1 MPRSKLPTTQRR
13 IFGLGL
19 GEPTKSRLAGL
30 CGTASVIGLLG
41 LGAVGCG
48 ESSIQDAPGLA
59 EDSAQVAPEF
69 SAADRRRVADA
80 LMAVADT
87 GHCQIAHLFGG
98 PGWAETGVCV
108 ASNGSQCRTGG
119 ARECF
124 NERPVPNAIV
134 ATMCRYTVAVN
145 TTCMLARVTG
155 RIAFVTNRNGNDEIY
170 LMKPDGSG
178 VRRLTNDPA
187 KDLEPA
193 WSSDGAQLA
202 FVRQQSGSDLEIYK
216 MNADGSGLTRLT
228 QDSATDASPT
238 WSPDGTEIAFA
249 SDRSGHAQLYRM
261 GADGSGV
268 TPLTNS
274 SAADGTPAWSPDGAR
289 LAFSRSGDIYVMNAT
304 GSGVTRL
311 TSGSDVDREPAWSP
325 DGTKIAFQ
333 RQAAGTSSF
342 DLFVVNADGTGLT
355 QLTSS
360 GVAKSPTWSPEGTKL
375 AFESA
380 REVVVM
386 DADGTDG
393 ISITNNFAFDG
404 YPAWGH

>member
-1 MPRSKLPTTQRR
+1 
-13 IFGLGL
+13 
-19 GEPTKSRLAGL
+19 
-30 CGTASVIGLLG
+30 
-41 LGAVGCG
+41 
-48 ESSIQDAPGLA
+48 
-59 EDSAQVAPEF
+59 
-69 SAADRRRVADA
+69 
-80 LMAVADT
+80 MAVADT
-87 GHCQIAHLFGG
+87 GHCQVLHLFSA
-98 PGWAETGVCV
+98 WMETGVCV

-124 NERPVPNAIV
+124 NERIVPNAIV

-145 TTCMLARVTG
+145 GTCMLARVTG

-193 WSSDGAQLA
+193 WSSNGAQLA

-216 MNADGSGLTRLT
+216 MNADGSGLSRLT

-238 WSPDGTEIAFA
+238 WSPDGTEIAFVNN
-249 SDRSGHAQLYRM
+249 RGGHAQLYRM

-274 SAADGTPAWSPDGAR
+274 SASDGTPAWSPDGAR

-333 RQAAGTSSF
+333 RKAVGTSSF

-360 GVAKSPTWSPEGTKL
+360 GVAKSPTWSPEGTKI

-386 DADGTDG
+386 NADGTEG
-393 ISITNNFAFDG
+393 ISVTNNSVFDG
-404 YPAWGH
+404 YPAWGP